1 VASLIRYFPLEGSPE
16 WHQGA
21 ACMANDPLDVGRYN
35 SRLKFVNRVGT
46 GKERLLFPRR
56 PILFATR
63 VIREGEEI
71 FFRYGSK
78 TPLKGV

>member
-1 VASLIRYFPLEGSPE
+1 MASLIRYFPLEGVPE
-16 WHQGA
+16 WHQGV
-21 ACMANDPLDVGRYN
+21 ACIANDPLVVGRYN
-35 SRLKFVNRVGT
+35 SRLKFVNRLGT
-46 GKERLLFPRR
+46 CKERMLFTRH